1 MGNRSEGAPRHDV
14 VIIGGGPAGISALIW
29 CHRLGLDALLVERR
43 DRLGGQLEAI
53 HNPIVDYPGLPAE
66 NGRALRDRLV
76 AHVERLGC
84 AYRCGVDVQACDVRA
99 KRLAT
104 SAGELAARALIV
116 ATGARPRRLGV
127 PGEAEMIARGEVYS
141 ATRDAHRFAGKR
153 VAVVGG
159 GDRALEGALLL
170 AEAGARVT
178 LIHRRDAYRARPEY
192 LEPVLRHPNVTRL
205 EHAVVTAILGEGRVE
220 GVAVALHRPDGR
232 VEARILEADAVFV
245 RIGVE
250 PNTDLVRGQVET
262 NGDGTLRIT
271 AEGETSE
278 PGVFAAGD
286 VCTPPAFSSI
296 ALSVGQGMVAA
307 KAIAQRLAKRDQS
320 DGAS

>member
-1 MGNRSEGAPRHDV
+1 MGMGNGTTHIPHHDV

-29 CHRLGLDALLVERR
+29 CHRLGLDALLVERQES
-43 DRLGGQLEAI
+43 LGGQLEAI
-53 HNPIVDYPGLPAE
+53 HNPIVDYPGLPVE

-84 AYRCGVDVQACDVRA
+84 TYRCGVDVQACDVRA

-116 ATGARPRRLGV
+116 ATGSRPRRLGV
-127 PGEAEMIARGEVYS
+127 PGEAEMIARGEIYS
-141 ATRDAHRFAGKR
+141 ATRDAQRFAGKR

-170 AEAGARVT
+170 AEAGAHVT
-178 LIHRRDAYRARPEY
+178 LIHRSNTYRARPEY

-205 EHAVVTAILGEGRVE
+205 EHAVVTSILGTGRVE
-220 GVAVALHRPDGR
+220 GVAVTLRHPDGR
-232 VEARILEADAVFV
+232 HEERLLAVDAVFV

-250 PNTDLVRGQVET
+250 PNTDLVRGQVDT
-262 NGDGTLRIT
+262 NADGTLRVDDQ
-271 AEGETSE
+271 GETSM

-286 VCTPPAFSSI
+286 VCTPPQFSSI

-307 KAIAQRLAKRDQS
+307 KAIALRLAAGQL
-320 DGAS
+320 

>member
-1 MGNRSEGAPRHDV
+1 
-14 VIIGGGPAGISALIW
+14 
-29 CHRLGLDALLVERR
+29 
-43 DRLGGQLEAI
+43 
-53 HNPIVDYPGLPAE
+53 
-66 NGRALRDRLV
+66 GR
-76 AHVERLGC
+76 
-84 AYRCGVDVQACDVRA
+84 
-99 KRLAT
+99 
-104 SAGELAARALIV
+104 
-116 ATGARPRRLGV
+116 
-127 PGEAEMIARGEVYS
+127 
-141 ATRDAHRFAGKR
+141 
-153 VAVVGG
+153 
-159 GDRALEGALLL
+159 
-170 AEAGARVT
+170 
-178 LIHRRDAYRARPEY
+178 
-192 LEPVLRHPNVTRL
+192 
-205 EHAVVTAILGEGRVE
+205 
-220 GVAVALHRPDGR
+220 R